1 MSILTKKIYITLSL
15 IFIIRMGNFIPIP
28 NVNQSQLVN
37 LLNSNYS
44 LKAFFNG
51 ENIVLSLFSLG
62 ILPSI
67 NASIL
72 MQLLV
77 NLIPNLAY
85 SQKEEGASGRTRI
98 KQYTRYLTFLIAILQ
113 SLSITLSIRSILFN
127 WNLGICFQMTLA
139 LTTGSMLV
147 LWLSDL
153 ITENGIGN
161 GSSLVITLNILS
173 TLPNTLKTIIISTNN
188 FNFLAN
194 FLSFTSLIIG
204 IIYLQEAVKVI
215 PLISAKQL
223 MQFENK
229 KQKRIRSNSY
239 LPLKLNQGGVMP
251 IIFSST
257 VLTIFTVVSNYLL
270 NIFPNL
276 SIVNNSTI
284 MSLLYGVINF
294 SLIVGFSLFYSTLII
309 NPKELAKELNKMTI
323 GIPKIRPGKQTE
335 IYLKKTI
342 TRLGLLGAIFLGIL
356 VTIPNI
362 RSSYGFGITSLLI
375 LVGVTFDIA
384 RQIQAL
390 LLSEIY

>member
-153 ITENGIGN
+153 ITENGIESRN
-161 GSSLVITLNILS
+161 
-173 TLPNTLKTIIISTNN
+173 
-188 FNFLAN
+188 
-194 FLSFTSLIIG
+194 
-204 IIYLQEAVKVI
+204 
-215 PLISAKQL
+215 
-223 MQFENK
+223 
-229 KQKRIRSNSY
+229 
-239 LPLKLNQGGVMP
+239 
-251 IIFSST
+251 
-257 VLTIFTVVSNYLL
+257 
-270 NIFPNL
+270 
-276 SIVNNSTI
+276 
-284 MSLLYGVINF
+284 
-294 SLIVGFSLFYSTLII
+294 
-309 NPKELAKELNKMTI
+309 
-323 GIPKIRPGKQTE
+323 
-335 IYLKKTI
+335 
-342 TRLGLLGAIFLGIL
+342 RL
-356 VTIPNI
+356 
-362 RSSYGFGITSLLI
+362 
-375 LVGVTFDIA
+375 
-384 RQIQAL
+384 
-390 LLSEIY
+390 